1 MTSSGEHRATTEY
14 RERLVPT
21 WWAWLVAFGL
31 VAMVGIA
38 YGAALGATAGW
49 TITIIGSGLAF
60 ALLWVTS
67 PVIAVADGHLAVGG
81 ARLPVTSIESVERVD
96 ASQIVEL
103 RGPGSDARLLTAL
116 RPWSCR
122 EGVLVRLGDA
132 ADPHPAWLFS
142 SRHPART
149 VDVLDATMGH

>member
-1 MTSSGEHRATTEY
+1 MTTSREY

-21 WWAWLVAFGL
+21 WWAWLVALGL

-38 YGAALGATAGW
+38 YGAALGAAAGW
-49 TITIIGSGLAF
+49 IITVVGAILAV

-67 PVIAVADGHLAVGG
+67 PVVEVRRESLAVG
-81 ARLPVTSIESVERVD
+81 ASRLPVTSIESVQAVD
-96 ASQIVEL
+96 AAQIAVL
-103 RGPGSDARLLTAL
+103 RGPGADARLFTAL

-122 EGVLVRLGDA
+122 EGVLVRLADD

-142 SRHPART
+142 SRHPDRVVTA
-149 VDVLDATMGH
+149 LDATMDH

>member
-1 MTSSGEHRATTEY
+1 MTTTTAY

-21 WWAWLVAFGL
+21 WWAWLIAVSL

-49 TITIIGSGLAF
+49 IVGIVGVVLVV
-60 ALLWVTS
+60 ALIWVTS
-67 PVIAVADGHLAVGG
+67 PVVAVTPGSLDVGS
-81 ARLPVTSIESVERVD
+81 ARLPLTSIESAEEVD
-96 ASQIVEL
+96 AAQIAAL
-103 RGPGSDARLLTAL
+103 RGPGADARLFTAL

-122 EGVLVRLGDA
+122 EGVLVRLADD

-142 SRHPART
+142 SRHPARM
-149 VDVLDATMGH
+149 VSALDATMGH

>member
-1 MTSSGEHRATTEY
+1 MTTSREY

-21 WWAWLVAFGL
+21 WWAWLVALGL

-38 YGAALGATAGW
+38 YGAALGAAAGW
-49 TITIIGSGLAF
+49 IITVVGAILAL

-67 PVIAVADGHLAVGG
+67 PVVEVRRESLAVG
-81 ARLPVTSIESVERVD
+81 ASRLPVTSIESVQAVD
-96 ASQIVEL
+96 AAQIAVL
-103 RGPGSDARLLTAL
+103 RGPGADARLFTAL

-122 EGVLVRLGDA
+122 EGVLVRLADD

-142 SRHPART
+142 SRHPDRVVTA
-149 VDVLDATMGH
+149 LDATMDH